1 MGQRIL
7 CLTLRELESKVA
19 MKKTKPENGQSI
31 MLFAIM
37 LPIMALFLIGIMDY
51 MVTNARMMDT
61 VAAADLAAHAGAQ
74 EVELLPD
81 GTVTVGSRGSAVA
94 AMYFNG
100 QLPTGARLVS
110 VACGRYQGR
119 PACWVTAEVQSPG
132 YLLPERWIT
141 VNAIGYLAHGV
152 TEGDQ

>member
-1 MGQRIL
+1 
-7 CLTLRELESKVA
+7 
-19 MKKTKPENGQSI
+19 MKKPNSERGQSI

-37 LPIMALFLIGIMDY
+37 MPIMALFLIGVMDY

-74 EVELLPD
+74 EIVVLPD
-81 GTVTVGSRGSAVA
+81 GTLTVGSRGSAIA
-94 AMYFNG
+94 SMYFNG

-110 VACGRYQGR
+110 VSCGRYQNR

-132 YLLPERWIT
+132 YLLPQRWIT